1 MSATLSSFTVSPH
14 SSAHLRR
21 LCERIAD
28 WLQAAASGALPLLA
42 RELEETAQRTA
53 DVGERTNLSA
63 LAARLR
69 TDSTQ
74 RGQTMRRFFEERVQR
89 SLDAREGGAQ
99 EDVSAP
105 VAGMSPSRMDAA
117 ELARIVRE
125 HGGAGPARYLAR
137 LDHLL
142 TECGAVWPDRLNPL
156 TLEAMALAVHAGLAD
171 PGLDWSARLV
181 LCRAANRHFVPV
193 LVEVVE
199 AAERLLA
206 QMGYSDDPPA
216 DVRSPAARAALATP
230 DPSIEHPQALVARAE
245 RDAAVLGTSVLGG
258 EAPGAR
264 LHALPV
270 LHPVLDAERDAV
282 AFAHSVGALPYSRE
296 ARTGFFANVRT
307 RLREAN
313 APATQV
319 AVVDLVAAMFDY
331 LVHEDEVPLAAR
343 PLLWRLQLPVLSL
356 SLLDAGY
363 LGEDPRS
370 LRRLLEHFGA
380 ISVDHADEITRGS
393 ELHRRLETVVRA
405 IEIVASALQVRS
417 SVMAQQVQKE
427 FARAARSVGQ
437 VIEHIAREHRTLE
450 ATPGR
455 RNRRNYMRRPG
466 PELEQEVTAR
476 VRGMLE
482 ERLRRHQPPESVLR
496 FLMDLWLRHLRTA
509 VLRDGEHSAAFQVSL
524 QVVDDLLWSL
534 DEQGRPF
541 SRGELAQRIPPLI
554 RLMTRG
560 VQEIGA
566 KEEDYKAFFDELFL
580 IHLRRMQKRDR
591 EHRVAGAGER
601 AGGATGRPT
610 AADASAPHW
619 TQSPP
624 QPQPP
629 PPQLQPESGF
639 AEPPPTASPAD
650 PGAPHAATGPSD
662 ASSAMPAAADAVVA
676 DTLDAS
682 SGEHLS
688 GILESLDLGD
698 LPASPVRLQID
709 AEAAVQRLARG
720 DWIELLTRDGGSS
733 WLKVAWINRR
743 RTVVL
748 LLRHADRRAS
758 SLRMDELRDRL
769 ARGRAHL
776 IAPDTA
782 STVR

>member
-21 LCERIAD
+21 LRERITD
-28 WLQAAASGALPLLA
+28 WLQAAAAGALPLVA
-42 RELEETAQRTA
+42 RELEEAAQRIA
-53 DVGERTNLSA
+53 DPGERTTLST

-69 TDSTQ
+69 ADSAQ
-74 RGQTMRRFFEERVQR
+74 RVQTVCRFFDERVQR
-89 SLDAREGGAQ
+89 RLEGDDAV
-99 EDVSAP
+99 EDGSRALA
-105 VAGMSPSRMDAA
+105 AGVCPSWLDAA
-117 ELARIVRE
+117 ELACAVRE
-125 HGGAGPARYLAR
+125 RSSAGHDRYAAR
-137 LDHLL
+137 LEHLL
-142 TECGAVWPDRLNPL
+142 AECGAPWPDRQNPL
-156 TLEAMALAVHAGLAD
+156 TVEAMALAMQAGLAD
-171 PGLDWSARLV
+171 PGVDHFARLT
-181 LCRAANRHFVPV
+181 LGRAIGRQVAP
-193 LVEVVE
+193 LLAEVVE

-206 QMGYSDDPPA
+206 QMGYADDRA
-216 DVRSPAARAALATP
+216 TGDRAVLTAR
-230 DPSIEHPQALVARAE
+230 DPSVDHRQALVARAE
-245 RDAAVLGTSVLGG
+245 RDSAILGTSPLGG
-258 EAPGAR
+258 NADGAHLR
-264 LHALPV
+264 TLPV

-296 ARTGFFANVRT
+296 ARAGFFANVRT
-307 RLREAN
+307 RLREAG

-331 LVHEDEVPLAAR
+331 LVDEEQVPLAAR

-363 LGEDPRS
+363 LGDDPRS

-380 ISVDHADEITRGS
+380 ISIGHSDEITRGS

-405 IEIVASALQVRS
+405 IEIVASALQTRS
-417 SVMAQQVQKE
+417 AVMAQQVQKE

-450 ATPGR
+450 AAPGR
-455 RNRRNYMRRPG
+455 RNRRNYGRRPG
-466 PELEQEVTAR
+466 PELEQEVTTR
-476 VRGMLE
+476 VRDLLE
-482 ERLRRHQPPESVLR
+482 ERLRRHEPPESVR
-496 FLMDLWLRHLRTA
+496 QFLMDLWLRHLRTA

-541 SRGELAQRIPPLI
+541 SRGELAQRVPPLI

-580 IHLRRMQKRDR
+580 IHLRRMQKRNR
-591 EHRVAGAGER
+591 EYGAAGL
-601 AGGATGRPT
+601 RPAS
-610 AADASAPHW
+610 AAAAASAPPAPAA
-619 TQSPP
+619 SASAGPASVPP
-624 QPQPP
+624 
-629 PPQLQPESGF
+629 
-639 AEPPPTASPAD
+639 
-650 PGAPHAATGPSD
+650 
-662 ASSAMPAAADAVVA
+662 MPAATAGSVPEEPG
-676 DTLDAS
+676 AS
-682 SGEHLS
+682 PGEHLS

-698 LPASPVRLQID
+698 LPISPVRLQIGAD
-709 AEAAVQRLARG
+709 AAVNRLGRG
-720 DWIELLTRDGGSS
+720 DWIELLMRDGASS

-748 LLRHADRRAS
+748 LLRSIDRRAS
-758 SLRMDELRDRL
+758 SLRMEELRDRL
-769 ARGRAHL
+769 ARGRAFL
-776 IAPDTA
+776 VGPDTA